1 VFEPAFK
8 YVDDVLRKEAG
19 CSKELDHIER
29 SSWVLFL
36 KYLDDLKVD
45 SERTA
50 LLTSKAYKPVLDEE
64 YWLRSCAA
72 PKTATGEIDLN
83 KALMGDDLVDF
94 VEKALWPCLASFKK
108 SATSPDTLGCKI
120 GEIFSEIDNKI
131 FSGSNLW

>member
-1 VFEPAFK
+1 MFEPAFK

-19 CSKELDHIER
+19 CSKELDPIEQ

-36 KYLDDLKVD
+36 KYLDDFEVD

-50 LLTSKAYKPVLDEE
+50 LLTSKAHKPVLDEQ
-64 YWLRSCAA
+64 YRWRSCAA

-83 KALMGDDLVDF
+83 KALMGDDLGDF
-94 VEKALWPCLASFKK
+94 VEKGLWPYLASFKQ
-108 SATSPDTLGCKI
+108 SATGPDTLGFKI

-131 FSGSNLW
+131 SSGSNLW